1 MLSIFFSAYNLKN
14 YTTYIEYK
22 LSCWDWTKLCF
33 GCKNESNIL
42 NAFFL
47 LENTQCGILKKEIV
61 VFFIVMTEMFA
72 FVRDMYLFVGKKSL
86 SQLPLSKG
94 IY

>member
-1 MLSIFFSAYNLKN
+1 MLSNFFSAYNIRN
-14 YTTYIEYK
+14 HVRYIEYK
-22 LSCWDWTKLCF
+22 LSYWDWTKLCF
-33 GCKNESNIL
+33 GCENDRNLI
-42 NAFFL
+42 NAFLL
-47 LENTQCGILKKEIV
+47 LENTQCGILKKESK

-72 FVRDMYLFVGKKSL
+72 FVRDRYLFVGKKSL